1 MTTNLTPRQKAE
13 FDDLSMSEKIAILLL
28 QMGEDIT
35 GDVLHYLDPEAV
47 TEITKHIALM
57 NGTDRA
63 IGAAVLEEFFAILK
77 SKQYINTGG
86 MEYAK
91 DILTK
96 AFGHDEAQKIIDKL
110 NRTMQTSQN
119 FGYLTK
125 VKPQQLA
132 NFIINEHPQTVALIL
147 AHMDPMSA
155 AQTLSYFSDEKKA
168 EIAIR
173 MANLGDISPSV
184 VKRVSTVLENR
195 LDALTSYKI
204 EVGGPRTVAEVFNK
218 LGQKSAV
225 TTIEYIEK
233 VDRSLASVIKEMMFV
248 FNDIVQLD
256 NTAIREIL
264 KVVDKKDLTL
274 ALKTATDELKEKF
287 TSNMSQRAADQFLE
301 EMQFL
306 GAVKLKDVEAAQR
319 KIAEMVQA
327 LADQGLIQIGDGD
340 EVVE

>member
-35 GDVLHYLDPEAV
+35 GDILHYLDPEAV
-47 TEITKHIALM
+47 AEITKHIALM
-57 NGTDRA
+57 SGTDRA

-86 MEYAK
+86 MEYAR

-110 NRTMQTSQN
+110 NKTMQTSQN
-119 FGYLTK
+119 FGYLSK
-125 VKPQQLA
+125 IKPQQLA

-147 AHMDPMSA
+147 VHMDPMSA

-218 LGQKSAV
+218 LGQKAAV

-233 VDRSLASVIKEMMFV
+233 VDKSLASMIKEMMFT
-248 FNDIVQLD
+248 FNDIAQLD
-256 NTAIREIL
+256 NVAIREIL

-274 ALKTATDELKEKF
+274 ALKTSTDELKEKF